1 MKRKITVLISVFV
14 VSFLTVQAQINNPWL
29 VPEEYQEMVNPV
41 DPDKKSKDAGKKLYN
56 EYCISCHGEFAH
68 GDGIAAT
75 KLNVDPSDLTF
86 DDIDTQKDGELFYK
100 IKTGHDEMQ
109 TFSNI
114 LSEEQTWNL
123 VNYIRTFYS
132 ENEE

>member
-1 MKRKITVLISVFV
+1 MKKIATIIISVFLL
-14 VSFLTVQAQINNPWL
+14 SAFTIQAQINNPWT
-29 VPEEYQEMVNPV
+29 VPEEYQEMENPV
-41 DPDKKSKDAGKKLYN
+41 DNNENSKEAGKKLYKT
-56 EYCISCHGEFAH
+56 YCMSCHGEFGH
-68 GDGIAAT
+68 GDGEAAIE
-75 KLNVDPSDLTF
+75 LNVDPSDLTF

-114 LSEEQTWNL
+114 LSDEQIWDL

-132 ENEE
+132 KKE